1 MSDFNPTPRDTLT
14 LPEFVN
20 AGEINIVETGNSFVD
35 LAYSIP
41 FLASDADAYITSI
54 LSKQFII
61 GFEPTFFQ
69 VPYIYSCC
77 TNLING
83 NYTSS
88 STDNGTHVITTY
100 KIPYEGELTEKTATI
115 VTDFNKETNILF
127 YEVPREFSYNSV
139 DQASLA
145 FIQLADGS
153 FNGTLLIPS
162 SFVSNVDSTEYQL
175 TFTIS
180 IKDIISVDKANP
192 SVDGCYNSI
201 NSTCCRN
208 PTTRVIT
215 CYNNYPA
222 VASVTTE
229 GRPKAG
235 GCNPQ
240 ATENKCKPGNSC
252 QPTGEP
258 LSNGNPKY
266 SCQPL
271 KK

>member
-1 MSDFNPTPRDTLT
+1 M
-14 LPEFVN
+14 PEIEPEPSFQVQ
-20 AGEINIVETGNSFVD
+20 GEVSITQTANSFVD

-41 FLASDADAYITSI
+41 FLASEADAYITSI

-69 VPYIYSCC
+69 VPYIYSCAD
-77 TNLING
+77 NLING
-83 NYTSS
+83 NYTYS

-100 KIPYEGELTEKTATI
+100 KIPYKGELTELVATI

-162 SFVSNVDSTEYQL
+162 SFVSNVDRTGYKL

-180 IKDIISVDKANP
+180 SGDVISVDKANP
-192 SVDGCYNSI
+192 SKSNCCKKITSIVTVQGSATLTAVCFDNNEKFKCPIGGGVCIVNIDSDSPPYCYF
-201 NSTCCRN
+201 
-208 PTTRVIT
+208 
-215 CYNNYPA
+215 
-222 VASVTTE
+222 
-229 GRPKAG
+229 K
-235 GCNPQ
+235 
-240 ATENKCKPGNSC
+240 
-252 QPTGEP
+252 
-258 LSNGNPKY
+258 
-266 SCQPL
+266 
-271 KK
+271 